1 MLNTKTKT
9 FCTFAAALAV
19 TLADGILDSLK
30 AHRHPIT
37 PVTPTAEYVILRKIP
52 SIIDKSVQNAVQ
64 SALHNTQNATGAQP
78 SSYHIVSTATTI
90 PLLKTALRSQ
100 ATLLNKIQPN
110 CMGYYALQHLS
121 NLRSVIISYKTVIP
135 LEVSN
140 ALLSR
145 ISNLR
150 EMIKSYISPDIDTTL
165 ERTHYVD
172 ALHAL
177 ANEILELSDN
187 LN

>member
-1 MLNTKTKT
+1 MFNTKT
-9 FCTFAAALAV
+9 FSTFAAALAV
-19 TLADGILDSLK
+19 KLADGILDSLK
-30 AHRHPIT
+30 AHTHPIT
-37 PVTPTAEYVILRKIP
+37 PVTPTAEYALIRKLPIL
-52 SIIDKSVQNAVQ
+52 IDKSVQNAVQ
-64 SALHNTQNATGAQP
+64 SALHNTPNATGAQP

-110 CMGYYALQHLS
+110 CMGSYAIQHLS
-121 NLRSVIISYKTVIP
+121 NLRSIIISYKTVIP

-150 EMIKSYISPDIDTTL
+150 DMIKNYITPVIDTTL

-177 ANEILELSDN
+177 ADEIQAMADSIQ
-187 LN
+187 